1 MRRRHVVLAALAA
14 SVSHGAAAP
23 SLSAQEPVRVSGEV
37 TCDSCVIT
45 LDTILTIGGLEG
57 RGLHVISYFSLA
69 AVDRRGRILVMDP
82 TQPDF
87 SVFDST
93 GAFVR
98 SVGRFGGGPG
108 EYESLSLI
116 DVGPRYIH
124 VFDYEKSRTL
134 LDHDFEVVRVDRL
147 PANVFSTVVTEADDV
162 VFIGDVGT
170 PLAAGHQLHILRA
183 SGELESFGD
192 DASVYR
198 GRSPRRVVAS
208 ADGEESLWAVRTDS
222 NRVTR
227 WRLSPPVAVDRAFDR
242 VVEAFERDNP
252 STFSWPRSG
261 NRAAM
266 VDGDGLWIVWQT
278 PDPEWTDRRSQGGLP
293 TEPWDRILDGWIDLV
308 DPDTGATLAR
318 HRTDG
323 ILLGFAQGS
332 RYVLGYHETEAG
344 VPYLHLLRPELS
356 TRDNR

>member
-1 MRRRHVVLAALAA
+1 MRRRLVVLAALAA

-37 TCDSCVIT
+37 TCDDCVIT

-57 RGLHVISYFSLA
+57 PGLHVVSYFSLA
-69 AVDRRGRILVMDP
+69 AVDRRGRVLVMDP

-147 PANVFSTVVTEADDV
+147 PANVF
-162 VFIGDVGT
+162 
-170 PLAAGHQLHILRA
+170 
-183 SGELESFGD
+183 
-192 DASVYR
+192 
-198 GRSPRRVVAS
+198 
-208 ADGEESLWAVRTDS
+208 
-222 NRVTR
+222 
-227 WRLSPPVAVDRAFDR
+227 
-242 VVEAFERDNP
+242 
-252 STFSWPRSG
+252 
-261 NRAAM
+261 RAAM
-266 VDGDGLWIVWQT
+266 VDPDGLWIVWQT